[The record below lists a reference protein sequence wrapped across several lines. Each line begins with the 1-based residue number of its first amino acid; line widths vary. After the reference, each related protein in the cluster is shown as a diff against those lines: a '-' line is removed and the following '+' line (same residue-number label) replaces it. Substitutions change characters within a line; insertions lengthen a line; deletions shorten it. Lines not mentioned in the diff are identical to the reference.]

1 MNESIKYWVWLQR
14 CFGVENLDVKK
25 ILSVYGD
32 AEEIYRADEKELR
45 MFDFLTE
52 KELSRLIDK
61 DWEYSDNTI
70 NECIKNDIDI
80 IPLCSDSYPG
90 RLKEIAA
97 PPVVLFKKGIL
108 PDEKAF
114 HANIVGTRYPD
125 TSGRQAAYNFAYDLA
140 KENTVIVSGGAIGV
154 DTAAHEGAIDGEG
167 LTLCVLGFGIDQLRD
182 KKDSLLLEKIPQNG
196 ALLSEYPPDY
206 PPTKYTFPKRN
217 RIIAGLSDCSLVIQA
232 GFGSGAMYTVKYSLA
247 QNKKI
252 FAVPSAL
259 GTKNGAGT
267 NYMISFGFSAALC
280 PDDIINWYNNKK
292 RSGSSNP
299 VPTVDFYRNISE
311 KKELPPPRDNSRK
324 YPMPLCYSLCREIS
338 ESSYQTFFDL
348 NDESYEG
355 FYRMKDNVFGREK
368 NASETEYT
376 DHQRAIDEKRLDE
389 LIKRAINGEPE
400 PMTEELKRKL
410 SCSSDSIENIRAGE
424 IIYLKK
430 KLNKDQG
437 IVEITDEE
445 LMSLFNTEDEKP
457 SDENDPILNIR
468 GRKRYQKRLTQYPFR
483 LNPYY
488 DEETETVLPHP
499 DEDEVQ
505 SEEYPAFDED
515 DDLDDYEEE
524 FIPFKPPVRPV
535 EIPADDN
542 EDDINVTE
550 IPEPENQSFKEKK
563 NEKSNDNNEKERQN
577 LQNVKK
583 INEISSERLTSAA
596 FSVYDTISDTPIHVN
611 EIKERLG
618 MSMPQLLSA
627 LSELQMNGYITAL
640 PGRRYKRN

>member
-25 ILSVYGD
+25 ILSIYGD

-52 KELSRLIDK
+52 KELSRLVDK

-167 LTLCVLGFGIDQLRD
+167 LTLCVLGCGIDQLRD

-196 ALLSEYPPDY
+196 ALLSEYPPGY

-311 KKELPPPRDNSRK
+311 KKELPPTRDNSRK

-368 NASETEYT
+368 TASETEYT

-505 SEEYPAFDED
+505 PEEYPAFDDD

-550 IPEPENQSFKEKK
+550 IPEPKNHSFKEKK
-563 NEKSNDNNEKERQN
+563 NEKSNDSNEKERQN